1 MGSVPRWEDPLGKGI
16 ATHSGI
22 LAWRILR
29 TEEPGGPHSPWGHTV
44 SDRTEAAEHACM
56 CTIRQTEFI
65 LKKVASAELWICL
78 KRLKL
83 WPERVAHVLSI
94 DRKVLLVKKLVNY
107 PLN

>member
-1 MGSVPRWEDPLGKGI
+1 
-16 ATHSGI
+16 
-22 LAWRILR
+22 
-29 TEEPGGPHSPWGHTV
+29 
-44 SDRTEAAEHACM
+44 M

-65 LKKVASAELWICL
+65 LKKVASAELWIWL

>member
-1 MGSVPRWEDPLGKGI
+1 M
-16 ATHSGI
+16 
-22 LAWRILR
+22 
-29 TEEPGGPHSPWGHTV
+29 GHTV
-44 SDRTEAAEHACM
+44 HGVTQCQTGLKRLSMHARG
-56 CTIRQTEFI
+56 TIRQTEFI
-65 LKKVASAELWICL
+65 LKKVASAELWIWL